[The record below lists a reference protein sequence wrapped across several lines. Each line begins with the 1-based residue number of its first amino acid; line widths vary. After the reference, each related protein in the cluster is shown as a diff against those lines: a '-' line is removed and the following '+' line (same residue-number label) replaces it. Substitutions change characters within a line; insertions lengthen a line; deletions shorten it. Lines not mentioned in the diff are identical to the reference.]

1 MIVEIEDK
9 STGIVRAYD
18 NVMNFWF
25 NTNHFYLKIKE
36 GEDIVPTTIFRR
48 NSSLYRIRDAGYT
61 PRKMNKGEYEI
72 NDGR

>member
-25 NTNHFYLKIKE
+25 DTNHFYLKIKE
-36 GEDIVPTTIFRR
+36 GEDIIPTTIFRR
-48 NSSLYRIRDAGYT
+48 NSRLYRIRDAGYT
-61 PRKMNKGEYEI
+61 PRKMNKE
-72 NDGR
+72 NMK

>member
-25 NTNHFYLKIKE
+25 DTNHFYLKFKD
-36 GEDIVPTTIFRR
+36 GEDVVATTIFRR
-48 NSSLYRIRDAGYT
+48 NSRLYRIRDTGYT
-61 PRKMNKGEYEI
+61 PQRMNKE
-72 NDGR
+72 